1 MIGINIFFSNDRH
14 EITMKIGHFIDTVTI
29 PNDTSIHYK
38 RHRKLLR
45 KKYG

>member
-1 MIGINIFFSNDRH
+1 MIGRINISKIRH
-14 EITMKIGHFIDTVTI
+14 EITMKIGYFIDTVTI
-29 PNDTSIHYK
+29 PNDTSINYK